1 MNEQLENAVVAL
13 INKSVEGVES
23 SINFLQAEIPEVVYQ
38 LLMWSVVDNLIKGL
52 LYLIVSLFWFYW
64 AIYIPYKTIQKA
76 RKNKAETFFT
86 YKDGSVSEGVAVLG
100 INILIIIPLLG
111 SVHFLMGAL
120 KIWIAPK
127 VWLLEY
133 AASLVN

>member
-1 MNEQLENAVVAL
+1 MNEQLENAVVTL

-38 LLMWSVVDNLIKGL
+38 LLMWNAVSSLVTGVIS
-52 LYLIVSLFWFYW
+52 LIVTLLWFYW
-64 AIYIPYKTIQKA
+64 GIYTPFKIIQKG
-76 RKNKAETFFT
+76 RKEKIKTMFT
-86 YKDGSVSEGVAVLG
+86 YSDGDLKGNLG
-100 INILIIIPLLG
+100 HLIFNIFVVIP
-111 SVHFLMGAL
+111 FLVTTSNLMEAL

-133 AASLVN
+133 AASLVK